1 MRFSVWNQSLGAF
14 DYYEGGV
21 EQRVL
26 NTEKPKHLVSRTLGS
41 TVDQAAWP
49 LPANARK
56 IGSGPDA
63 IGRVASRRMGGALG
77 DDLGGD
83 NAQLVK
89 AALLAGAGYL
99 LWKYVVKAPRR
110 RHS

>member
-1 MRFSVWNQSLGAF
+1 MRYSCWNQSLGAF
-14 DYYEGGV
+14 DYYEGGA

-49 LPANARK
+49 LPAGARK

-63 IGRVASRRMGGALG
+63 IGRVAVRKMNALG
-77 DDLGGD
+77 DDAGGD
-83 NAQLVK
+83 NTSLMK

-110 RHS
+110 SRS

>member
-1 MRFSVWNQSLGAF
+1 MRYSCWNQATGAF
-14 DYYEGGV
+14 DYYEGGP

-49 LPANARK
+49 LPGDVRR

-63 IGRVASRRMGGALG
+63 IGRVAVRKMGGLG
-77 DDLGGD
+77 DDLGGGD
-83 NAQLVK
+83 NTSLVK
-89 AALLAGAGYL
+89 AAALAGAGYL
-99 LWKYVVKAPRR
+99 LWKYVAKPRR